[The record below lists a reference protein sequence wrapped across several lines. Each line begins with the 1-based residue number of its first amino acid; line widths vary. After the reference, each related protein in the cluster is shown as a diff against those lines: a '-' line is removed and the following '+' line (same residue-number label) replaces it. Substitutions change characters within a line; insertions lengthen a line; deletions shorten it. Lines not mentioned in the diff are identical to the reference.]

1 MQSTEDEK
9 LKFLYAALKE
19 AQDNV
24 RNYDTKAQ
32 IVSIGYLFTIGA
44 ISKVQTQSLFNAPL
58 DIIMMWAI
66 IIFPLI
72 LFAAVLYPTRKMAPS
87 VKRGR
92 KAVKAL
98 FYFHPSEVV
107 SVDEYVNQLDEVD
120 IEQELSYELFKVSVL
135 RDLKRVRFLRAL
147 FFASLGLIFLFVKQ
161 ISPYLINLS

>member
-1 MQSTEDEK
+1 MQLAEEK

-44 ISKVQTQSLFNAPL
+44 LLRIPSSVPVSAGIFQTIL
-58 DIIMMWAI
+58 MWFI
-66 IIFPLI
+66 IIFPLS

-92 KAVKAL
+92 EGVKAL
-98 FYFHPSEVV
+98 FYFHPSEVE
-107 SVDEYVNQLDEVD
+107 SVDDYVNQLKDIN

-147 FFASLGLIFLFVKQ
+147 FFAGMGLLVLFTRQ
-161 ISPYLINLS
+161 IIPI

>member
-1 MQSTEDEK
+1 MQLAEER

-44 ISKVQTQSLFNAPL
+44 LLKIPSSALMGHG
-58 DIIMMWAI
+58 IIGTLVMWLV
-66 IIFPLI
+66 IIFPLS

-92 KAVKAL
+92 EGVKAL
-98 FYFHPSEVV
+98 FYFHPSEVE
-107 SVDEYVNQLDEVD
+107 SVDDYVQQLKDIN

-147 FFASLGLIFLFVKQ
+147 FFAGLGLLVLFMKQ
-161 ISPYLINLS
+161 VVI